1 LKRTALIRVP
11 LRVVVHNL
19 AKFGALLCCEIFT
32 VFLGLWLRQ
41 APQHLVRN
49 VTQFQPTSLQQR
61 PRHLQK
67 IDYQLQP
74 KAIVVF
80 LEYIGGVCA
89 KAAASGWSS
98 SGVL

>member
-19 AKFGALLCCEIFT
+19 ANAALCCEIFT

-49 VTQFQPTSLQQR
+49 VTQFQPTSAQQR

-74 KAIVVF
+74 KAIFVF
-80 LEYIGGVCA
+80 LEYIGGVCV
-89 KAAASGWSS
+89 KAAANRWSS